1 MEDIHHMMEEH
12 QTREGMKEEHHME
25 EQMKKHHTIHK
36 EKNYM
41 DTFMGM
47 EVGIDKRKVKKEG
60 HQW

>member
-1 MEDIHHMMEEH
+1 MSIK
-12 QTREGMKEEHHME
+12 RGEGMKEEHHME